1 MTKTY
6 VPILRHET
14 LLPHLP
20 RKCCAAIA
28 KHAVRNLCPHI
39 QRENVFKVDPRAGSD
54 ALHLFHERYP
64 SRLLEIGEKLHG
76 FEADFG
82 PVKLGSAYEHAFVES
97 YATMDL
103 VTRREAVLLP
113 DLEGEGLVVA
123 KIHGLEERG
132 SGFAYLV
139 RGAMAL
145 DFEHVDDCV
154 AVYDRFLLLCGSHNL
169 RALQHRYGTCGLD
182 NA

>member
-1 MTKTY
+1 VTKTY

-14 LLPHLP
+14 HFPYLP

-28 KHAVRNLCPHI
+28 KHAVRDLRPHI

-64 SRLLEIGEKLHG
+64 SRFPEIGEKLHG

-82 PVKLGSAYEHAFVES
+82 PVKLGSAYEQAFVES

-103 VTRREAVLLP
+103 VTRCEAVLLP
-113 DLEGEGLVVA
+113 DLEGEWSVVA
-123 KIHGLEERG
+123 KIHG
-132 SGFAYLV
+132 V
-139 RGAMAL
+139 
-145 DFEHVDDCV
+145 
-154 AVYDRFLLLCGSHNL
+154 
-169 RALQHRYGTCGLD
+169 
-182 NA
+182 